1 MCKQLFLLTIIL
13 VLFKSV
19 HALLKN
25 NLASFEA
32 VIEPFVFI
40 NERSVISIT
49 ALLEISYQHFCVKKL
64 LTCLLVLIHLI
75 LHIDLMY
82 RKCSINFVE
91 RSSSLCSSKNYFSFI
106 VIICINIVYYMS
118 LRYTCNQSFTFKAI
132 EENGQ
137 SSELIK
143 I

>member
-19 HALLKN
+19 LALLKN

-64 LTCLLVLIHLI
+64 LTCLLVQIHLI
-75 LHIDLMY
+75 LQ
-82 RKCSINFVE
+82 KCSINFVKK
-91 RSSSLCSSKNYFSFI
+91 SSSLCSSKNYFYFMY
-106 VIICINIVYYMS
+106 IIRINIVYYMS
-118 LRYTCNQSFTFKAI
+118 LRSTCNQSFTFKA
-132 EENGQ
+132 Q
-137 SSELIK
+137 L
-143 I
+143 